1 MTYYIDIENTGL
13 DSQTKVVAMARM
25 MSDDGH
31 DVMAVAPGFSTNA
44 CTCPVSEDAWL
55 AYLDRADAVAEIIGK
70 VRDFDK
76 MRHSGVDT
84 YWN

>member
-31 DVMAVAPGFSTNA
+31 DVVAGLEA
-44 CTCPVSEDAWL
+44 RDGECPVSENDWL
-55 AYLDRADAVAEIIGK
+55 AYLDRADALADCCI
-70 VRDFDK
+70 R
-76 MRHSGVDT
+76 
-84 YWN
+84 